1 MGYIGRIP
9 IRNIWLLMFYASDLY
24 RHLGD
29 RDSDVEANPDPLT
42 DLVAEILAH
51 RVELRLRRQL
61 STGFQPREA
70 DLKRVKGR
78 VDLLRTTRHRLLDQG
93 LIACRFDELS
103 LDTPAN
109 RLVLAALETMANTV
123 NDQNLASRC
132 GSLALRLRRAG
143 VSGKTPTRRQ
153 ITSIADGRL
162 LRDDEE
168 VIAAARLALDLALP
182 TEQEGRQL
190 LPIPDRE
197 ERWARRL
204 FERAVAGFY
213 DVVANPSEWKV
224 RKGGMQLQWNEQAS
238 SPGIETILP
247 SMKTDIVLDHKM
259 SGHRIVIDT
268 KFTEIVAGSQYRE
281 AILKSG
287 YIYQMYA
294 YLRSQEGTG
303 DPLADCA
310 SGLLLHPSVGP
321 KVDESAEFQGH
332 RIRFATVDL
341 TASTLDIRNR
351 LLQVIQIPDP
361 TSTPDMVR

>member
-29 RDSDVEANPDPLT
+29 QDGEVEANPDPLAN
-42 DLVAEILAH
+42 LVAEILAH

-61 STGFQPREA
+61 STGFRPREA

-78 VDLLRTTRHRLLDQG
+78 IDLLRTTRHRLLDQG
-93 LIACRFDELS
+93 LVACRFDELS

-109 RLVLAALETMANTV
+109 RLVLAALEKMANTV
-123 NDQNLASRC
+123 DDRDLASRC

-162 LRDDEE
+162 LRGDGA

-182 TEQEGRQL
+182 TEQEGRHF

-213 DVVANPSEWKV
+213 DVVASPLGWNV
-224 RKGGMQLQWNEQAS
+224 RPRAWFRWNELDP
-238 SPGIETILP
+238 SPGLLDILP
-247 SMKTDIVLDHKM
+247 SMQTDIVLDHKM
-259 SGHRIVIDT
+259 HGRRIVIDT
-268 KFTEIVAGSQYRE
+268 KFAEIVAGSQYRE
-281 AILKSG
+281 SVLKSG

-294 YLRSQEGTG
+294 YLRSQEGRG
-303 DPLADCA
+303 DPLADRA
-310 SGLLLHPSVGP
+310 SGLLLHPSVGTDM
-321 KVDESAEFQGH
+321 DESAEFQGH

-341 TASTLDIRNR
+341 TTEAVDIRQR
-351 LLQVIQIPDP
+351 LLQVIRVPDP
-361 TSTPDMVR
+361 KTVPVMA

>member
-29 RDSDVEANPDPLT
+29 RNGEVEANPDHLAN
-42 DLVAEILAH
+42 LVAEILVH
-51 RVELRLRRQL
+51 RVELRVRRQL

-78 VDLLRTTRHRLLDQG
+78 IDLLRTTRHQLLDQG
-93 LIACRFDELS
+93 LVACRFDELS
-103 LDTPAN
+103 LDTPTN
-109 RLVLAALETMANTV
+109 RLVLAALEKMSNTV
-123 NDQNLASRC
+123 NSRDLASRC

-153 ITSIADGRL
+153 ISSIADGRL
-162 LRDDEE
+162 LKDDVG

-182 TEQEGRQL
+182 TEQEGQYL
-190 LPIPDRE
+190 LPLPNRE

-213 DVVANPSEWKV
+213 SVVASPSGWNVQPGKPF
-224 RKGGMQLQWNEQAS
+224 GWNEQDP
-238 SPGIETILP
+238 SPGLDDILP
-247 SMKTDIVLDHKM
+247 SMKTDIVLDHEM
-259 SGHRIVIDT
+259 RGCRIVIDT
-268 KFTEIVAGSQYRE
+268 KFTKIVSGSQYRE
-281 AILKSG
+281 FVLESR

-294 YLRSQEGTG
+294 YLRSQEGYKA
-303 DPLADCA
+303 PLADRA
-310 SGLLLHPSVGP
+310 SGLLLHPSVGSDM
-321 KVDESAEFQGH
+321 DESAEFQGH

-341 TASTLDIRNR
+341 TADATDIRQR
-351 LLQVIQIPDP
+351 LLQVIQVPDSASIP
-361 TSTPDMVR
+361 VLV

>member
-29 RDSDVEANPDPLT
+29 RNGDVEANPDPLT
-42 DLVAEILAH
+42 DLVAKILAH

-93 LIACRFDELS
+93 LVACRFDELS

-123 NDQNLASRC
+123 NGRDLASRC

-162 LRDDEE
+162 LRDDEG

-213 DVVANPSEWKV
+213 DVVASPSEWKV
-224 RKGGMQLQWNEQAS
+224 RKGGMQLQWNEQAP

-247 SMKTDIVLDHKM
+247 SMKTDIVLDHEM
-259 SGHRIVIDT
+259 RGHRIVIDT

-310 SGLLLHPSVGP
+310 SGLLLHPSVGTDM
-321 KVDESAEFQGH
+321 DESAEFQGH

-341 TASTLDIRNR
+341 TAEAVNIRQR
-351 LLQVIQIPDP
+351 LLQVIQIPELETVP
-361 TSTPDMVR
+361 VVA